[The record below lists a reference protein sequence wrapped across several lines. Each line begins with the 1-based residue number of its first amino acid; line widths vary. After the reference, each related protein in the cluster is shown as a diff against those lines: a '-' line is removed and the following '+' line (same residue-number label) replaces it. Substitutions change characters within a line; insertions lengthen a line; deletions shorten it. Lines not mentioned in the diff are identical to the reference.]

1 MKTELENNL
10 QTQIKNQTSLWSK
23 EFVDEEAKYELSKI
37 VEIVNR
43 LNEND
48 LNYNMDNKKRG

>member
-37 VEIVNR
+37 VGIVNR

-48 LNYNMDNKKRG
+48 LNYNMGNKKRG

>member
-48 LNYNMDNKKRG
+48 LNYNMGNKKRG

>member
-1 MKTELENNL
+1 MKTELENYL

-48 LNYNMDNKKRG
+48 LNYNMGNKKRG

>member
-48 LNYNMDNKKRG
+48 LNYNMVNKKRG